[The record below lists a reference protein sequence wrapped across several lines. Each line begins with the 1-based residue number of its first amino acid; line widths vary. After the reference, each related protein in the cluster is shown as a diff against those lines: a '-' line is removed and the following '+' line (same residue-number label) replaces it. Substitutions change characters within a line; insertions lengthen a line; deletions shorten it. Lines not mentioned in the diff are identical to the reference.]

1 MKPMGDEEQL
11 RSLVKEVDKLSLV
24 FPEGYMKRQI
34 DRYSFYEVGGL
45 KFTADEVMVGLHYA
59 GLAVLARDM
68 KFYIDQHSRD
78 DTELFRSGGH
88 HAN

>member
-1 MKPMGDEEQL
+1 MKHMGDEEQL
-11 RSLVKEVDKLSLV
+11 RSLVKEVDKLPLA
-24 FPEGYMKRQI
+24 FPESCKNRQI
-34 DRYSFYEVGGL
+34 DRYGFYEAGGL
-45 KFTADEVMVGLHYA
+45 KFTADDIMVGLHYA